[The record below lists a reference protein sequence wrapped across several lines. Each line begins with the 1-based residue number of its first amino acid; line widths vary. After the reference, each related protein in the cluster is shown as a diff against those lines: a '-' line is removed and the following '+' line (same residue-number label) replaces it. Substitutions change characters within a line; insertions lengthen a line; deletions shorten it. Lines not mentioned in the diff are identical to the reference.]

1 LQAPSLGKEIHMV
14 DTPYSTGDLDAA
26 TKRLRDEASAIGQD
40 ALDAIDSGRA
50 AAARG
55 VRGTADVLRSAADA
69 LPGAPR
75 VREFADGAARM
86 FDGTAKYLRDRQPK
100 DMLDDFHAQ
109 AKANPVAF
117 LIGALA
123 VGFLAG
129 RMLRRS

>member
-1 LQAPSLGKEIHMV
+1 M
-14 DTPYSTGDLDAA
+14 DTPYTGDLDSA
-26 TKRLRDEASAIGQD
+26 TKKLRDEASAIGQS
-40 ALDAIDSGRA
+40 ALDAIDSGRG

-55 VRGTADVLRSAADA
+55 VHGTADVLRSAADA
-69 LPGAPR
+69 LPGAPK

-86 FDGTAKYLRDRQPK
+86 LDGTAKYLRDRQPK
-100 DMLDDFHAQ
+100 DMLDDFHTR